1 MRRFFYSIRRF
12 IYARRCDIIRYIP
25 SRKSIAG
32 TNIRQKCSGS
42 IGDAQRIKRVIIL
55 DKAKKKKIIVF
66 VSTIILSIVYLFT
79 AYKIAIGNGVFGDK
93 EDVVSVRAKVLRI
106 TDEQETVSEEESGG
120 KISMQ
125 YIFFEAKATSGKV
138 RGKTLYAVQEKDM
151 LYGLPQPEVEVG
163 DNVILV
169 YDPNDEGTADYYLS
183 DFSRIT
189 PLVMLCAF
197 FFLLILIFG
206 RKKGL
211 DTIISLVFTC
221 LAVFI
226 NLIPAILNGQNI
238 YIWSIVTCVYITVM
252 TLVLIEGLN
261 VKCFAAGVGCVGGVL
276 VAGAL
281 ELLLR
286 DQIKMSGVLDSEW
299 LYLYNLRKDNPI
311 DLKAIIFAMIIVG
324 AVGAVM
330 DVAMS
335 IASSLCEINE
345 KSPDLPARELLKSGL
360 TIGRDIMGT
369 MANTLVLAYIGS
381 ALCCMLLMVTYS
393 SNVSQILNREQIAV
407 EILQA
412 LAGSIGILAALPLTA
427 ITSVLCLKP
436 LNRIKRSVH

>member
-1 MRRFFYSIRRF
+1 M
-12 IYARRCDIIRYIP
+12 
-25 SRKSIAG
+25 
-32 TNIRQKCSGS
+32 
-42 IGDAQRIKRVIIL
+42 
-55 DKAKKKKIIVF
+55 
-66 VSTIILSIVYLFT
+66 
-79 AYKIAIGNGVFGDK
+79 
-93 EDVVSVRAKVLRI
+93 
-106 TDEQETVSEEESGG
+106 
-120 KISMQ
+120 
-125 YIFFEAKATSGKV
+125 
-138 RGKTLYAVQEKDM
+138 
-151 LYGLPQPEVEVG
+151 
-163 DNVILV
+163 
-169 YDPNDEGTADYYLS
+169 
-183 DFSRIT
+183 
-189 PLVMLCAF
+189 
-197 FFLLILIFG
+197 
-206 RKKGL
+206 
-211 DTIISLVFTC
+211 
-221 LAVFI
+221 
-226 NLIPAILNGQNI
+226 
-238 YIWSIVTCVYITVM
+238 
-252 TLVLIEGLN
+252 
-261 VKCFAAGVGCVGGVL
+261 GGVL

>member
-1 MRRFFYSIRRF
+1 M
-12 IYARRCDIIRYIP
+12 
-25 SRKSIAG
+25 
-32 TNIRQKCSGS
+32 
-42 IGDAQRIKRVIIL
+42 
-55 DKAKKKKIIVF
+55 
-66 VSTIILSIVYLFT
+66 SIVYLFT

-261 VKCFAAGVGCVGGVL
+261 VKCL

-381 ALCCMLLMVTYS
+381 ALCCVLLMVTYS

>member
-1 MRRFFYSIRRF
+1 MR
-12 IYARRCDIIRYIP
+12 DEHQT
-25 SRKSIAG
+25 K
-32 TNIRQKCSGS
+32 KCSGS

-55 DKAKKKKIIVF
+55 DKAKKKRIIVY

-106 TDEQETVSEEESGG
+106 TDEKETVSEEESGG

-163 DNVILV
+163 DKVILV

-324 AVGAVM
+324 AVG

>member
-1 MRRFFYSIRRF
+1 M
-12 IYARRCDIIRYIP
+12 
-25 SRKSIAG
+25 
-32 TNIRQKCSGS
+32 
-42 IGDAQRIKRVIIL
+42 
-55 DKAKKKKIIVF
+55 
-66 VSTIILSIVYLFT
+66 
-79 AYKIAIGNGVFGDK
+79 
-93 EDVVSVRAKVLRI
+93 LRI
-106 TDEQETVSEEESGG
+106 TDEKETVSDEESGG

-125 YIFFEAKATSGKV
+125 YVFFEAKAVSGEV
-138 RGKTLYAVQEKDM
+138 RGKTLYAVQERDL
-151 LYGLPQPEVEVG
+151 LYGLPQPTVEVG
-163 DNVILV
+163 DKVILV
-169 YDPNDEGTADYYLS
+169 YEPNDDGTADYYLS

-189 PLVMLCAF
+189 PLVILCAF

-238 YIWSIVTCVYITVM
+238 YAWSIITCVYITVM
-252 TLVLIEGLN
+252 TLMLIEGLN

-281 ELLLR
+281 ELILR
-286 DQIKMSGVLDSEW
+286 DQIKMTGVLDSEW
-299 LYLYNLRKDNPI
+299 LYLYNLNPENPI

-393 SNVSQILNREQIAV
+393 SNVGQILNREQIAV

-436 LNRIKRSVH
+436 LNRIKRKGH

>member
-1 MRRFFYSIRRF
+1 MLR
-12 IYARRCDIIRYIP
+12 
-25 SRKSIAG
+25 
-32 TNIRQKCSGS
+32 S

-55 DKAKKKKIIVF
+55 DKAKKKRIIVY

-238 YIWSIVTCVYITVM
+238 YVWSIVTCVYITVM

-261 VKCFAAGVGCVGGVL
+261 IKCLAAGVGCVG
-276 VAGAL
+276 
-281 ELLLR
+281 
-286 DQIKMSGVLDSEW
+286 GVLDSEW

>member
-1 MRRFFYSIRRF
+1 M
-12 IYARRCDIIRYIP
+12 
-25 SRKSIAG
+25 
-32 TNIRQKCSGS
+32 
-42 IGDAQRIKRVIIL
+42 
-55 DKAKKKKIIVF
+55 
-66 VSTIILSIVYLFT
+66 SIVYLFT

-106 TDEQETVSEEESGG
+106 TDEQETVSDEESGG

-345 KSPDLPARELLKSGL
+345 KSPDLLARELLKSGL

>member
-1 MRRFFYSIRRF
+1 M
-12 IYARRCDIIRYIP
+12 
-25 SRKSIAG
+25 
-32 TNIRQKCSGS
+32 
-42 IGDAQRIKRVIIL
+42 
-55 DKAKKKKIIVF
+55 
-66 VSTIILSIVYLFT
+66 SIVYLFT

-106 TDEQETVSEEESGG
+106 TDEKETVSDEESGG

-335 IASSLCEINE
+335 IASSLYEINE

>member
-1 MRRFFYSIRRF
+1 MS
-12 IYARRCDIIRYIP
+12 C
-25 SRKSIAG
+25 SKSPCA
-32 TNIRQKCSGS
+32 SLS
-42 IGDAQRIKRVIIL
+42 KR
-55 DKAKKKKIIVF
+55 
-66 VSTIILSIVYLFT
+66 
-79 AYKIAIGNGVFGDK
+79 
-93 EDVVSVRAKVLRI
+93 
-106 TDEQETVSEEESGG
+106 
-120 KISMQ
+120 
-125 YIFFEAKATSGKV
+125 
-138 RGKTLYAVQEKDM
+138 
-151 LYGLPQPEVEVG
+151 
-163 DNVILV
+163 
-169 YDPNDEGTADYYLS
+169 
-183 DFSRIT
+183 
-189 PLVMLCAF
+189 
-197 FFLLILIFG
+197 
-206 RKKGL
+206 
-211 DTIISLVFTC
+211 
-221 LAVFI
+221 
-226 NLIPAILNGQNI
+226 
-238 YIWSIVTCVYITVM
+238 
-252 TLVLIEGLN
+252 
-261 VKCFAAGVGCVGGVL
+261 
-276 VAGAL
+276 
-281 ELLLR
+281 
-286 DQIKMSGVLDSEW
+286 

>member
-1 MRRFFYSIRRF
+1 M
-12 IYARRCDIIRYIP
+12 
-25 SRKSIAG
+25 
-32 TNIRQKCSGS
+32 
-42 IGDAQRIKRVIIL
+42 
-55 DKAKKKKIIVF
+55 
-66 VSTIILSIVYLFT
+66 
-79 AYKIAIGNGVFGDK
+79 
-93 EDVVSVRAKVLRI
+93 
-106 TDEQETVSEEESGG
+106 
-120 KISMQ
+120 
-125 YIFFEAKATSGKV
+125 
-138 RGKTLYAVQEKDM
+138 
-151 LYGLPQPEVEVG
+151 
-163 DNVILV
+163 
-169 YDPNDEGTADYYLS
+169 
-183 DFSRIT
+183 
-189 PLVMLCAF
+189 
-197 FFLLILIFG
+197 
-206 RKKGL
+206 
-211 DTIISLVFTC
+211 FTC

-345 KSPDLPARELLKSGL
+345 
-360 TIGRDIMGT
+360 
-369 MANTLVLAYIGS
+369 
-381 ALCCMLLMVTYS
+381 
-393 SNVSQILNREQIAV
+393 NRPIYRRA
-407 EILQA
+407 
-412 LAGSIGILAALPLTA
+412 S
-427 ITSVLCLKP
+427 C
-436 LNRIKRSVH
+436 

>member
-1 MRRFFYSIRRF
+1 M
-12 IYARRCDIIRYIP
+12 
-25 SRKSIAG
+25 
-32 TNIRQKCSGS
+32 
-42 IGDAQRIKRVIIL
+42 
-55 DKAKKKKIIVF
+55 
-66 VSTIILSIVYLFT
+66 
-79 AYKIAIGNGVFGDK
+79 
-93 EDVVSVRAKVLRI
+93 
-106 TDEQETVSEEESGG
+106 
-120 KISMQ
+120 
-125 YIFFEAKATSGKV
+125 
-138 RGKTLYAVQEKDM
+138 
-151 LYGLPQPEVEVG
+151 
-163 DNVILV
+163 
-169 YDPNDEGTADYYLS
+169 
-183 DFSRIT
+183 
-189 PLVMLCAF
+189 
-197 FFLLILIFG
+197 
-206 RKKGL
+206 
-211 DTIISLVFTC
+211 
-221 LAVFI
+221 FI

-345 KSPDLPARELLKSGL
+345 KSLDLPARELLKSGL

>member
-1 MRRFFYSIRRF
+1 MLR
-12 IYARRCDIIRYIP
+12 
-25 SRKSIAG
+25 
-32 TNIRQKCSGS
+32 S

-55 DKAKKKKIIVF
+55 DKAKKKKIIVY

-299 LYLYNLRKDNPI
+299 LYLY

>member
-55 DKAKKKKIIVF
+55 DKAKKKKIIVY

-238 YIWSIVTCVYITVM
+238 YVWSIVTCVYITVM

-299 LYLYNLRKDNPI
+299 L
-311 DLKAIIFAMIIVG
+311 
-324 AVGAVM
+324 
-330 DVAMS
+330 
-335 IASSLCEINE
+335 
-345 KSPDLPARELLKSGL
+345 
-360 TIGRDIMGT
+360 
-369 MANTLVLAYIGS
+369 
-381 ALCCMLLMVTYS
+381 
-393 SNVSQILNREQIAV
+393 
-407 EILQA
+407 
-412 LAGSIGILAALPLTA
+412 
-427 ITSVLCLKP
+427 
-436 LNRIKRSVH
+436 

>member
-1 MRRFFYSIRRF
+1 M
-12 IYARRCDIIRYIP
+12 
-25 SRKSIAG
+25 
-32 TNIRQKCSGS
+32 
-42 IGDAQRIKRVIIL
+42 
-55 DKAKKKKIIVF
+55 
-66 VSTIILSIVYLFT
+66 SIVYLFT

-106 TDEQETVSEEESGG
+106 TNEQETVSDEESGG

-238 YIWSIVTCVYITVM
+238 YVWSIVTCVYITVM

-261 VKCFAAGVGCVGGVL
+261 VKCLAAGVGCVGGVL

-369 MANTLVLAYIGS
+369 MANTLILAFAGAS
-381 ALCCMLLMVTYS
+381 LNTLLLFRIYGYPAIQLFNS
-393 SNVSQILNREQIAV
+393 DAIAV
-407 EILQA
+407 ELIRG
-412 LAGSIGILAALPLTA
+412 LAGSIGIILTVPLVAALSAALMPPA
-427 ITSVLCLKP
+427 KGRP
-436 LNRIKRSVH
+436 AKQR

>member
-1 MRRFFYSIRRF
+1 M
-12 IYARRCDIIRYIP
+12 
-25 SRKSIAG
+25 
-32 TNIRQKCSGS
+32 
-42 IGDAQRIKRVIIL
+42 
-55 DKAKKKKIIVF
+55 DKAKKKRIIVY
-66 VSTIILSIVYLFT
+66 VSTIVLSIIYLFT
-79 AYKIAIGNGVFGDK
+79 AYKIAIGDGVFGDK
-93 EDVVSVRAKVLRI
+93 EDIVTVRAKVLRI
-106 TDEQETVSEEESGG
+106 TDEKETVSDEESGG

-324 AVGAVM
+324 AVM